1 MLKLNLVNY
10 DNWLCDDDCEE
21 EDDGQEE
28 LDELDEDDEADYK
41 YDEWV
46 DSQYD

>member
-1 MLKLNLVNY
+1 MLNLNFINY
-10 DNWLCDDDCEE
+10 DNWLSDDGCEE
-21 EDDGQEE
+21 EDDDQEE
-28 LDELDEDDEADYK
+28 VNELNEDDEADYK